1 MSLDI
6 NPRNIVNSK
15 LEELLKKNNSELPK
29 SKKVSD
35 KKLCELSQSIEKGI
49 YNKTILFSE
58 SKNIPKKWDNSIF
71 LNMYKV
77 FSVEVYTNL
86 DKSSYIKNERLFER
100 LVNNEFDGYEL
111 ATMEPQYLFPEHWK
125 PYIDQ
130 KSKRDRTLYEINKE
144 MATDVYK
151 CGRCKKRECTFYQLQ
166 TRSADEPMTT
176 FITCINCG
184 NRWKCC

>member
-6 NPRNIVNSK
+6 NPRNIVFQK
-15 LEELLKKNNSELPK
+15 LKSLIEKNNSNVPK
-29 SKKVSD
+29 V
-35 KKLCELSQSIEKGI
+35 KKLKEEDINTLTTNVEKGI
-49 YNKTILFSE
+49 YNRTIEFSE
-58 SKNIPKKWDNSIF
+58 TKNIPKKWENSIF

-77 FSVEVYTNL
+77 FPIEVYTNL
-86 DKSSYIKNERLFER
+86 DKTSYVGNERLFER
-100 LVNNEFDGYEL
+100 LVNKEFDGYEL
-111 ATMEPQYLFPEHWK
+111 ATMEPHYKFPEHWK
-125 PYIDQ
+125 SYIDQ

-176 FITCINCG
+176 FVTCINCG
-184 NRWKCC
+184 NRWKC